1 MSLVPVS
8 SALEVELGSVARE
21 LAPAGLR
28 SSPQTTQPSFIR
40 CTRAAGFTTAS
51 PPSGSKRPR
60 HRNCA
65 PKEGG
70 SVFQAGL
77 YGGYT
82 VLAVKTADT
91 RQPAL
96 KVFRVI
102 TQPLPGNVLRRL

>member
-1 MSLVPVS
+1 
-8 SALEVELGSVARE
+8 
-21 LAPAGLR
+21 
-28 SSPQTTQPSFIR
+28 
-40 CTRAAGFTTAS
+40 AGFTTAS

-102 TQPLPGNVLRRL
+102 TQPLPGNVLRRLALHDRHHQLTFLSGGKRQVLQQTVHVRATFGVVR